1 MTKVT
6 YIYRQVRVALAITRW
21 SYGRPPQRPL

>member
-21 SYGRPPQRPL
+21 SYARPAPRL